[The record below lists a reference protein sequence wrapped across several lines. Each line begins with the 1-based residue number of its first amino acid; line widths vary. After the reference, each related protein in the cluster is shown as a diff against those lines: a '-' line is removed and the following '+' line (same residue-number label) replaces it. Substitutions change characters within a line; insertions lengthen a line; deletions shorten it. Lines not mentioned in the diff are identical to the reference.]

1 MQRPTAGVLVY
12 VLALLVPSVA
22 SAKDESQRF
31 DKPAALVYEAAID
44 VVTEKG
50 GVIIYS
56 DKTRL
61 LLTFKSA
68 GYWNKGF
75 EVSVK
80 VERIGEGQN
89 ESQVTLRTQK
99 TYFGAGWGAADRI
112 NKQFYQQLR
121 EKLSQQSPVVK

>member
-1 MQRPTAGVLVY
+1 MQRPTAGVLVCAL
-12 VLALLVPSVA
+12 VLLVPSVA

-31 DKPAALVYEAAID
+31 DRPAAQVYEAAID
-44 VVTEKG
+44 VVTDKG
-50 GVIIYS
+50 GVIIFS
-56 DKTRL
+56 DKERF

-80 VERIGEGQN
+80 VERIGEGQSQ
-89 ESQVTLRTQK
+89 SQVTLRTQK

-112 NKQFYQQLR
+112 NKQFFQQLR
-121 EKLSQQSPVVK
+121 EKLSQQPAVK